1 MELMCIHCCC
11 LVTESCPTLCDPMD
25 CRLLCPWG
33 FPARILEWVA
43 ISFCRATYT
52 PMCKIASGNLL
63 YRAESPARCS
73 VVTQRDGLGG
83 GEEEVHEGGDLC
95 THMANSFCCTA
106 EINTTL

>member
-1 MELMCIHCCC
+1 MDKRRERGGRMDWEIGLTYIEYIYTYVVCIYIH
-11 LVTESCPTLCDPMD
+11 
-25 CRLLCPWG
+25 
-33 FPARILEWVA
+33 
-43 ISFCRATYT
+43 TYIN
-52 PMCKIASGNLL
+52 MHKIASGNLP